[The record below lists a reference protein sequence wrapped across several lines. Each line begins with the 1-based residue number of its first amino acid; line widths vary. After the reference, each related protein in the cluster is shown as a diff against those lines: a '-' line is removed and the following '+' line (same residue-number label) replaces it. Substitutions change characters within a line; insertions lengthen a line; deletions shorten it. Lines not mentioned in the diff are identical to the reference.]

1 MVYVPADRRY
11 AQLSFPVLVP
21 WKKLEN
27 PRLLNLNSSTT
38 FMEETPTKNN
48 LGIEGGVTF
57 AGNWEVTSSR
67 TAPKGVAVAQKIGA
81 PR

>member
-1 MVYVPADRRY
+1 MVYVPVDRRY

-38 FMEETPTKNN
+38 FMEEAPTKNN
-48 LGIEGGVTF
+48 LGIEGGLTF
-57 AGNWEVTSSR
+57 AGSWEVTSSR
-67 TAPKGVAVAQKIGA
+67 TAPEGVAVAQKIDA